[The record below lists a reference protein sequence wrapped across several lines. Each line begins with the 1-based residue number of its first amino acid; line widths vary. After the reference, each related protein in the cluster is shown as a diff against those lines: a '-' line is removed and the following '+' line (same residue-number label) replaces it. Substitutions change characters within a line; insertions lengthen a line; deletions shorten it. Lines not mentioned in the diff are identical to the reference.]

1 MNNSWHISRIRF
13 FYKGSLD
20 PLPRLARLILILSVV
35 MSVVLSHGCFDT
47 KFPRIL
53 GGTQGDTVFYAFDI
67 DQAKNIVIGG
77 YTSDPGLANLQSQAD
92 PIALMM
98 ETGGRV
104 KWA

>member
-1 MNNSWHISRIRF
+1 MNYSWHISSNRLLF
-13 FYKGSLD
+13 KEALN

-35 MSVVLSHGCFDT
+35 MSVVSSHGCFDT
-47 KFPRIL
+47 KFPIIL
-53 GGTQGDTVFYAFDI
+53 GGTQGDTVFFAFDI

-77 YTSDPGLANLQSQAD
+77 YTLDPGVANLQSSAD

>member
-1 MNNSWHISRIRF
+1 MNNKWHISNN
-13 FYKGSLD
+13 
-20 PLPRLARLILILSVV
+20 RLLFERTLSSFTIFARLIFILSVV
-35 MSVVLSHGCFDT
+35 ISAVSTHGCFDT

-53 GGTQGDTVFYAFDI
+53 GGTQGNTVFYAFDV

-77 YTSDPGLANLQSQAD
+77 YTSDPGVANLQSSAD

>member
-1 MNNSWHISRIRF
+1 MAS
-13 FYKGSLD
+13 
-20 PLPRLARLILILSVV
+20 LILILSIVI
-35 MSVVLSHGCFDT
+35 SVVSSHGCFDT
-47 KFPRIL
+47 QFPRIL
-53 GGTQGDTVFYAFDI
+53 GGIQGNTVYYAFDI

-77 YTSDPGLANLQSQAD
+77 YTSDPGVANLQSQAD